1 MAPTEGC
8 SPCTPAP
15 TARLAGEGS
24 PAHLVDLVP
33 AVLVLA
39 AHGRVLVEQQLTAA
53 GVAPDHRRVIQRGQA
68 VAVLV
73 IRGCAKL
80 QEGLKKKIHQRE
92 VTGLVAPS
100 AGVNQSRRKR
110 RVMLPAPRPR

>member
-1 MAPTEGC
+1 M
-8 SPCTPAP
+8 PAI
-15 TARLAGEGS
+15 LIF
-24 PAHLVDLVP
+24 
-33 AVLVLA
+33 A

-53 GVAPDHRRVIQRGQA
+53 GVAPDHRRMIQWGQA

-80 QEGLKKKIHQRE
+80 QEGLKKKKNTTRE
-92 VTGLVAPS
+92 VTGLMAPS

-110 RVMLPAPRPR
+110 RVMLPTPRSR